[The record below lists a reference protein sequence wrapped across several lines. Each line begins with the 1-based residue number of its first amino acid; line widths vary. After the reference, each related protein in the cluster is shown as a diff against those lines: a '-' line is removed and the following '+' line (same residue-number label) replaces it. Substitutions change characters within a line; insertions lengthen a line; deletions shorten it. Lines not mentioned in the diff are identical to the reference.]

1 MEKFISVIPKLTTQD
16 IFSKTFSSAFE
27 KAKHQIS
34 LLPLKKKLTRKYT
47 GWQQIQK
54 YTAARA
60 QKINAILT
68 GT

>member
-16 IFSKTFSSAFE
+16 IFSKHFPA
-27 KAKHQIS
+27 
-34 LLPLKKKLTRKYT
+34 LLKKRNIKFHFCHLKKLTRKYT

-54 YTAARA
+54 CTAARG
-60 QKINAILT
+60 QKEFNAILT